1 MPSSTP
7 PDAGTA
13 DSSASIGSASIGS
26 ASMDQARTIFLQ
38 LRAEGPNGEVG
49 DAMFTYKP
57 GDPKYQE
64 IIDHVGGLAPGQSK
78 PMPPWPQK

>member
-1 MPSSTP
+1 MPNSTP
-7 PDAGTA
+7 PDARA
-13 DSSASIGSASIGS
+13 SDSSASIGS
-26 ASMDQARTIFLQ
+26 ASMDQTRMIFLQ

-78 PMPPWPQK
+78 PVPPWPQK

>member
-1 MPSSTP
+1 MPHSTP
-7 PDAGTA
+7 PDARTA
-13 DSSASIGSASIGS
+13 DASASIGS

-78 PMPPWPQK
+78 PVPPWPQK